1 MHQGPVKSERSILVQ
16 EHGHGCG
23 RDDLG
28 NAGQVIHSRRDNKRR
43 LRIVSKSAN
52 PIERDYLTLC
62 QHAKNGAR
70 ECLFPDGLVQ
80 NRVSL
85 GKPKALRRSRSGDG
99 YERGR
104 HTQIGFGLDY
114 ASSPQTNPT
123 EGAPD
128 RAQDPSILKHRGLQG
143 MSIQSR
149 LVAIGLVA
157 GMVSIHALAQ
167 QGSTQAPA
175 AVPQPAAAAPTY
187 TVPAGTKILLSLKN
201 GINTKTAQQGDGV
214 YLVSSFPVVGNSRVM
229 VPVGVYVQ
237 GVVDRVQRPGRV
249 KGRAQLDLHFT
260 TMIFPNGQ
268 VVEVPGVLNS
278 LPGSDGP
285 KVKGSEG
292 TVEQAGNK
300 GRDVGNVLKG
310 AAIGAEGGVL
320 GGAAT
325 GNVAKGVGYG
335 GLAGAAAGTIYT
347 LFTRGNDIVIPSGTS
362 VEMVLQRSL
371 ILQESQLAGAD
382 ESRGQAQM
390 APAGQRQP
398 MAKPRQRILCPFG
411 SPGCN

>member
-1 MHQGPVKSERSILVQ
+1 MTV
-16 EHGHGCG
+16 
-23 RDDLG
+23 
-28 NAGQVIHSRRDNKRR
+28 
-43 LRIVSKSAN
+43 
-52 PIERDYLTLC
+52 
-62 QHAKNGAR
+62 
-70 ECLFPDGLVQ
+70 
-80 NRVSL
+80 
-85 GKPKALRRSRSGDG
+85 
-99 YERGR
+99 
-104 HTQIGFGLDY
+104 
-114 ASSPQTNPT
+114 
-123 EGAPD
+123 
-128 RAQDPSILKHRGLQG
+128 HR
-143 MSIQSR
+143 R

-157 GMVSIHALAQ
+157 GMVAMGGLAQ
-167 QGSTQAPA
+167 TPA
-175 AVPQPAAAAPTY
+175 ATPPPAVAPPTY

-300 GRDVGNVLKG
+300 GRDVGTVLKG
-310 AAIGAEGGVL
+310 AAIGAEAGSIAGV
-320 GGAAT
+320 GT
-325 GNVAKGVGYG
+325 GDVAKSAGYG

-347 LFTRGNDIVIPSGTS
+347 LFTRGNDIVIPTGTS
-362 VEMVLQRSL
+362 VEMVLQRPL
-371 ILQESQLAGAD
+371 VLEESQLAGNDQA
-382 ESRGQAQM
+382 RGQAQM
-390 APAGQRQP
+390 VPASQQQP
-398 MAKPRQRILCPFG
+398 MQKRKQQMLCPFG